1 MNNMQ
6 TIVNNEIKNQREYM
20 DIQRKRIVEL
30 KKMKSDIEKG
40 KKVDDQKVISFIQ
53 KFILNYS
60 HFVLVVVEKL
70 GYAEQKL
77 LMQ

>member
-1 MNNMQ
+1 MQ

-40 KKVDDQKVISFIQ
+40 KKVDTSGVILSLQKSGIIDKNGKIKKRYRV
-53 KFILNYS
+53 
-60 HFVLVVVEKL
+60 
-70 GYAEQKL
+70 GD
-77 LMQ
+77 

>member
-40 KKVDDQKVISFIQ
+40 KKVDTSGVILSLQKSGIIDKNGKIKKRYRV
-53 KFILNYS
+53 
-60 HFVLVVVEKL
+60 
-70 GYAEQKL
+70 GD
-77 LMQ
+77 

>member
-40 KKVDDQKVISFIQ
+40 KK
-53 KFILNYS
+53 
-60 HFVLVVVEKL
+60 
-70 GYAEQKL
+70 
-77 LMQ
+77 

>member
-30 KKMKSDIEKG
+30 NTEFRFSRYTQPI
-40 KKVDDQKVISFIQ
+40 I
-53 KFILNYS
+53 
-60 HFVLVVVEKL
+60 
-70 GYAEQKL
+70 
-77 LMQ
+77 

>member
-40 KKVDDQKVISFIQ
+40 KKVDISGVILSLQKSGIIDKNGKIKKRYRV
-53 KFILNYS
+53 
-60 HFVLVVVEKL
+60 
-70 GYAEQKL
+70 GD
-77 LMQ
+77 

>member
-6 TIVNNEIKNQREYM
+6 TIVNNEVKNQREYM

-40 KKVDDQKVISFIQ
+40 KKVDTSGVILSLQKSGIIDKNGKIKKRYRV
-53 KFILNYS
+53 
-60 HFVLVVVEKL
+60 
-70 GYAEQKL
+70 GD
-77 LMQ
+77 